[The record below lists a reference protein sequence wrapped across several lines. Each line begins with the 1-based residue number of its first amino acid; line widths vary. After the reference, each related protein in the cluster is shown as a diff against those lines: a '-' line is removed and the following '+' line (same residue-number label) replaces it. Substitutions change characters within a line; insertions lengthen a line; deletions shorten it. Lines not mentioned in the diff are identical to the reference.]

1 LKNKPFSLAYP
12 VFSAMIRSLAIFDGM
27 MAKIG
32 IAGNTGEKVRSDCL
46 VRITPTS
53 SGGIAIHLESK
64 VDALYGRSIRE
75 LTRSAL
81 THFGLGHASVEIHDS
96 GALDFV
102 LAARLE
108 AAIKQVIKTD
118 RSFLP
123 EGRIKQ
129 PVRGPRDRFRFT
141 RLYLPGNTPSMMLNA
156 GLHDP
161 CGIIL
166 DLEDAVAPSKKQEAR
181 FLVRNAL
188 AAVDFY
194 GAERM
199 VRINQLP
206 EGLTDLDHIMPAS
219 PDLLIVPK
227 VESPVVIHS
236 VNEHIDKLIG
246 EGHGVFL
253 MPIIESA
260 LGVEHAFEIASSAGN
275 IVAMAIGLEDYT
287 ADLGVSRTAS
297 GKESLY
303 ARTRLVNAC
312 KAAGI
317 QPIDSVYSDVGNE
330 DGLRETASISRSLG
344 FEGMGCIHP
353 RQIPVVHEV
362 FKPGEAEIDRAKTI
376 VRAYEMAEKEGQGV
390 VSLGTKMIDP
400 PVVKRALHIIDLAL
414 AMKLIPE
421 NWRNE

>member
-1 LKNKPFSLAYP
+1 
-12 VFSAMIRSLAIFDGM
+12 

-32 IAGNTGEKVRSDCL
+32 TAGNTGEKVRSDCL
-46 VRITPTS
+46 VRLALAD
-53 SGGIAIHLESK
+53 SGGITLRLESK
-64 VDALYGRSIRE
+64 VDTMYGRSIRE
-75 LTRSAL
+75 LADSVL
-81 THFGLGHASVEIHDS
+81 DHFGVAHARVEILDS

-108 AAIKQVIKTD
+108 AALKQVIRTNRSYQPGSHLD
-118 RSFLP
+118 RP
-123 EGRIKQ
+123 GRS
-129 PVRGPRDRFRFT
+129 RRNRFRFT

-156 GLHDP
+156 GIHQP

-166 DLEDAVAPSKKQEAR
+166 DLEDAVAPARKEEAR

-188 AAVDFY
+188 RSVDFY

-206 EGLTDLDHIMPAS
+206 EGLADLDEVMPAG
-219 PDLLIVPK
+219 PDLLLIPK
-227 VESPVVIHS
+227 VESPEVIHA
-236 VNEHIDKLIG
+236 VNDRVEKLTG
-246 EGHGVFL
+246 DRYAVYL
-253 MPIIESA
+253 MPIVESA
-260 LGVEHAFEIASSAGN
+260 LGVELAFEIAGSAEN

-297 GKESLY
+297 GEESLY

-312 KAAGI
+312 KATGI

-330 DGLRETASISRSLG
+330 ECLRETAQHSRRLG

-353 RQIPVVHEV
+353 RQVPVVHEV
-362 FKPGEAEIDRAKTI
+362 YKPREEEITRAKQI
-376 VRAYEMAEKEGQGV
+376 VLAYERAEKEGIGV

-400 PVVKRALHIIDLAL
+400 PVVKRALQTIDLAL
-414 AMKLIPE
+414 ALKLIPE
-421 NWRNE
+421 NWRDE